1 MTLVMRCDEKDRLVG
16 YLYDEGSTAERAA
29 VAAHLAR
36 CATCSAELDD
46 LRSVRAHLADWNA
59 PEVDL
64 GFRLTREPLVPAPPR
79 RSWTLPAWAQA
90 AAALLVLAAGA
101 GLANLHIQYG
111 SGGLTLRTGWGIA
124 ETNTAAADPRSAAP
138 QRAPISAADLR
149 ALEERLA
156 RAERTLANM
165 PSAPPPLT
173 TSAGHG
179 NSAELVQQVRAL
191 LTESEQ
197 RQRKEFAL
205 RLAQGFRDIEMQRS
219 TDLVRIDQNLRQLEG
234 YTGEQIRGQRE
245 MLNLINRVSLS
256 PR

>member
-16 YLYDEGSTAERAA
+16 YLYDEGSAAERAA

-36 CATCSAELDD
+36 CAACSAELDD
-46 LRSVRAHLADWNA
+46 LRSVRGHLADWNA
-59 PEVDL
+59 PAVDL
-64 GFRLTREPLVPAPPR
+64 GFRLTREPLVAASPR
-79 RSWTLPAWAQA
+79 RSWTLPPWAQA
-90 AAALLVLAAGA
+90 AAALLVLATGA
-101 GLANLHIQYG
+101 GLSNLQIQYG
-111 SGGLTLRTGWGIA
+111 SGGLRVRTGWGNA
-124 ETNTAAADPRSAAP
+124 ETHTGPADPKSPAANP
-138 QRAPISAADLR
+138 TPISAADLR

-165 PSAPPPLT
+165 PPAPELT
-173 TSAGHG
+173 TSVGHG
-179 NSAELVQQVRAL
+179 NPAELLQQVRAL